1 MPNSAAAA
9 PWFSCAHLTA
19 DERRLLTS
27 YAALS
32 DSGRRAV
39 DAVLETLP
47 KEHRDTPRLRIAPLA
62 ERRLFTSYAALSD
75 SGRRAV
81 DAVLETLPKEHRDTP
96 RLRIAPLAALALKSV
111 QSVAIVVSLL
121 G

>member
-62 ERRLFTSYAALSD
+62 
-75 SGRRAV
+75 
-81 DAVLETLPKEHRDTP
+81 
-96 RLRIAPLAALALKSV
+96 ALALKSV